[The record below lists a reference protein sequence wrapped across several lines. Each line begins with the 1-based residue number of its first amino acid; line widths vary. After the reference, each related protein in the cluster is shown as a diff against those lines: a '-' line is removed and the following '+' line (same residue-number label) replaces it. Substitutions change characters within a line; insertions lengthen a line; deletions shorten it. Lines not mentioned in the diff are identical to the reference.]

1 MNEFHKYVEQ
11 RKRDTILFTDIKRKS
26 MDREVRIVDDKKES
40 GLVQEEG
47 TQKMLVLLLLN
58 LSAGCIGCV
67 QFVKIQPIHL

>member
-1 MNEFHKYVEQ
+1 MEISTHQSMNEFHKYVEQ
-11 RKRDTILFTDIKRKS
+11 RKPDTILFTDIKRKS
-26 MDREVRIVDDKKES
+26 MDREVRIVDDKKDS

-67 QFVKIQPIHL
+67 